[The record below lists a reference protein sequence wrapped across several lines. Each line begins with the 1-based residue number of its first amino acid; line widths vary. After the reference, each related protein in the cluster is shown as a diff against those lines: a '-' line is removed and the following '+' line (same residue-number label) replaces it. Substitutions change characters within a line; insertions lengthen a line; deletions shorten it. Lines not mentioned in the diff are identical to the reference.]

1 MYGLSSDQI
10 HKSGAKASDMVYG
23 GGHGFLIGGLD
34 YTFYPKFQMT
44 YRLLFP
50 NSLRPPF
57 VIGDKLQVCLVVG
70 SV

>member
-1 MYGLSSDQI
+1 
-10 HKSGAKASDMVYG
+10 MVYG

-57 VIGDKLQVCLVVG
+57 VIGDKLQIRLVVG